1 MHKKRFFCGSVQKYY
16 YYVQKYCLFWGPCR
30 NITIQEPG
38 EAGFSCRAIFG
49 VCADIFIFGEIFT
62 SATHARIFWPPFF
75 YQVTVLKMAI
85 FYSNFTV
92 IVCFLVIFVIIIIKI
107 TKIII
112 IIIIET
118 IIIIIKK
125 NFGHTRKTSFLTSKK
140 EDQVARIGVRGGGL
154 GDSGNAR
161 KKTFFFYGCLPQ

>member
-1 MHKKRFFCGSVQKYY
+1 MRGGGY
-16 YYVQKYCLFWGPCR
+16 PR
-30 NITIQEPG
+30 PG
-38 EAGFSCRAIFG
+38 FLA
-49 VCADIFIFGEIFT
+49 
-62 SATHARIFWPPFF
+62 PFF

-125 NFGHTRKTSFLTSKK
+125 NSVISAKRRFWRPKMRTKLAELGS
-140 EDQVARIGVRGGGL
+140 GGGGL

-161 KKTFFFYGCLPQ
+161 KKTFFSVDKPYGPSWLGLRDLSTLLTLSSTLQTLWQSWLILVLCCLPLVMILF

>member
-1 MHKKRFFCGSVQKYY
+1 MRGGVY
-16 YYVQKYCLFWGPCR
+16 PC
-30 NITIQEPG
+30 PDFL
-38 EAGFSCRAIFG
+38 A
-49 VCADIFIFGEIFT
+49 
-62 SATHARIFWPPFF
+62 PFF

-125 NFGHTRKTSFLTSKK
+125 NFGHTRKTLFLTSKK
-140 EDQVARIGVRGGGL
+140 EDQVARIGVMGGVVYVIR
-154 GDSGNAR
+154 AMPER
-161 KKTFFFYGCLPQ
+161 KRFFLLMSSLIE

>member
-1 MHKKRFFCGSVQKYY
+1 
-16 YYVQKYCLFWGPCR
+16 
-30 NITIQEPG
+30 
-38 EAGFSCRAIFG
+38 
-49 VCADIFIFGEIFT
+49 
-62 SATHARIFWPPFF
+62 
-75 YQVTVLKMAI
+75 MAI

-118 IIIIIKK
+118 IIIIIQN

-154 GDSGNAR
+154 GDWGNAR
-161 KKTFFFYGCLPQ
+161 KKTFFSVDVFPYEVMKLCAG

>member
-1 MHKKRFFCGSVQKYY
+1 
-16 YYVQKYCLFWGPCR
+16 
-30 NITIQEPG
+30 
-38 EAGFSCRAIFG
+38 
-49 VCADIFIFGEIFT
+49 
-62 SATHARIFWPPFF
+62 
-75 YQVTVLKMAI
+75 MAI

-125 NFGHTRKTSFLTSKK
+125 NFGLTRKTSLFILFVHHVLCEPT
-140 EDQVARIGVRGGGL
+140 
-154 GDSGNAR
+154 
-161 KKTFFFYGCLPQ
+161 

>member
-1 MHKKRFFCGSVQKYY
+1 MPGFFG
-16 YYVQKYCLFWGPCR
+16 
-30 NITIQEPG
+30 
-38 EAGFSCRAIFG
+38 
-49 VCADIFIFGEIFT
+49 
-62 SATHARIFWPPFF
+62 PFF
-75 YQVTVLKMAI
+75 YQLIVLKMAI

-125 NFGHTRKTSFLTSKK
+125 IGTKTLCGQSSLSSPSFLSSPSSFSSPRSFSFRRPLSSPNSSSVQLLHS
-140 EDQVARIGVRGGGL
+140 DRLCFGGAPHIFQIRYL
-154 GDSGNAR
+154 GNMSD
-161 KKTFFFYGCLPQ
+161 KVELLEI

>member
-1 MHKKRFFCGSVQKYY
+1 MSIIEYDFSKTFLRNCKQICDIMLSIDDHLREDINEKKRFLSGIARMR
-16 YYVQKYCLFWGPCR
+16 G
-30 NITIQEPG
+30 
-38 EAGFSCRAIFG
+38 G
-49 VCADIFIFGEIFT
+49 VYLCPDFLA
-62 SATHARIFWPPFF
+62 PFF
-75 YQVTVLKMAI
+75 CQVTVLKMAI

-140 EDQVARIGVRGGGL
+140 EDQVARIGVRGGV
-154 GDSGNAR
+154 
-161 KKTFFFYGCLPQ
+161 

>member
-1 MHKKRFFCGSVQKYY
+1 M
-16 YYVQKYCLFWGPCR
+16 
-30 NITIQEPG
+30 
-38 EAGFSCRAIFG
+38 
-49 VCADIFIFGEIFT
+49 
-62 SATHARIFWPPFF
+62 
-75 YQVTVLKMAI
+75 
-85 FYSNFTV
+85 
-92 IVCFLVIFVIIIIKI
+92 FLIIFVIIIIMI
-107 TKIII
+107 IVIII

-161 KKTFFFYGCLPQ
+161 KKTFFFLRMSSLTRLNKFQETCQSIPVLLNMQKVEIV

>member
-1 MHKKRFFCGSVQKYY
+1 
-16 YYVQKYCLFWGPCR
+16 
-30 NITIQEPG
+30 
-38 EAGFSCRAIFG
+38 
-49 VCADIFIFGEIFT
+49 
-62 SATHARIFWPPFF
+62 
-75 YQVTVLKMAI
+75 MAI

-125 NFGHTRKTSFLTSKK
+125 IWSYAQNVVFDVQKRGPSCPNWG
-140 EDQVARIGVRGGGL
+140 QGGGF
-154 GDSGNAR
+154 R
-161 KKTFFFYGCLPQ
+161 

>member
-1 MHKKRFFCGSVQKYY
+1 MFSFGHCPNLRGGGRPLPERKHSFFGRCS
-16 YYVQKYCLFWGPCR
+16 LGPPKHVLHLVW
-30 NITIQEPG
+30 NFL
-38 EAGFSCRAIFG
+38 A
-49 VCADIFIFGEIFT
+49 
-62 SATHARIFWPPFF
+62 PFF
-75 YQVTVLKMAI
+75 YQVTVLK
-85 FYSNFTV
+85 NFTV

-161 KKTFFFYGCLPQ
+161 KKTFFCY

>member
-1 MHKKRFFCGSVQKYY
+1 MEKKRFLSGIARMRGGVY
-16 YYVQKYCLFWGPCR
+16 PC
-30 NITIQEPG
+30 PDFL
-38 EAGFSCRAIFG
+38 A
-49 VCADIFIFGEIFT
+49 
-62 SATHARIFWPPFF
+62 PFF

-140 EDQVARIGVRGGGL
+140 EDQVARIGVMKGGVRYC
-154 GDSGNAR
+154 GNAR
-161 KKTFFFYGCLPQ
+161 KKTLFFF

>member
-1 MHKKRFFCGSVQKYY
+1 MPGFFGPLFFC
-16 YYVQKYCLFWGPCR
+16 
-30 NITIQEPG
+30 
-38 EAGFSCRAIFG
+38 
-49 VCADIFIFGEIFT
+49 
-62 SATHARIFWPPFF
+62 
-75 YQVTVLKMAI
+75 QVTVLKMAI

-140 EDQVARIGVRGGGL
+140 EDQVARIRVRGGGVRGL
-154 GDSGNAR
+154 GQCPKENG
-161 KKTFFFYGCLPQ
+161 FFLLRSSLISNSSYPMTLINGHVQCPCVRDIVIY

>member
-1 MHKKRFFCGSVQKYY
+1 
-16 YYVQKYCLFWGPCR
+16 
-30 NITIQEPG
+30 
-38 EAGFSCRAIFG
+38 
-49 VCADIFIFGEIFT
+49 
-62 SATHARIFWPPFF
+62 
-75 YQVTVLKMAI
+75 MAI

-118 IIIIIKK
+118 IIIIKK
-125 NFGHTRKTSFLTSKK
+125 IFGHTRKTSFLTSKK

-161 KKTFFFYGCLPQ
+161 KKTFFSIEAFPKALLLRTLKNKQAL

>member
-1 MHKKRFFCGSVQKYY
+1 MFIWYIREDIRRKKRFLSGIARMRGGGVY
-16 YYVQKYCLFWGPCR
+16 PC
-30 NITIQEPG
+30 PDFL
-38 EAGFSCRAIFG
+38 A
-49 VCADIFIFGEIFT
+49 
-62 SATHARIFWPPFF
+62 PFF

-161 KKTFFFYGCLPQ
+161 KKTFFLFRCLPLFNKCASENLCCRGAQQVKYMTVGYL

>member
-1 MHKKRFFCGSVQKYY
+1 MIIIIQLFYLPAVGKQVVGKTSLGKTSVEKKRFFGHCPNEGGG
-16 YYVQKYCLFWGPCR
+16 LPM
-30 NITIQEPG
+30 PG
-38 EAGFSCRAIFG
+38 FLA
-49 VCADIFIFGEIFT
+49 
-62 SATHARIFWPPFF
+62 PFF
-75 YQVTVLKMAI
+75 YQLVVLKMAI

-125 NFGHTRKTSFLTSKK
+125 DFGHTRKTSFLTSKK
-140 EDQVARIGVRGGGL
+140 EDQVARIGVRGGG
-154 GDSGNAR
+154 GFR
-161 KKTFFFYGCLPQ
+161 

>member
-1 MHKKRFFCGSVQKYY
+1 
-16 YYVQKYCLFWGPCR
+16 
-30 NITIQEPG
+30 
-38 EAGFSCRAIFG
+38 
-49 VCADIFIFGEIFT
+49 
-62 SATHARIFWPPFF
+62 
-75 YQVTVLKMAI
+75 MAI
-85 FYSNFTV
+85 FDSNFTV

-125 NFGHTRKTSFLTSKK
+125 KFGHTRKTSFLTSKK

-161 KKTFFFYGCLPQ
+161 KKTFFFIDVFPKQRECGIIPKSFSFLKIVQARTISEILLNHIFAKANQKKSF